1 MIKRSKYGNRKVT
14 IEGINF
20 DSEREAK
27 RYLILKDYQNKGD
40 ISGLKMQVVYEL
52 IPAIKELKTIV
63 LKTKTRQKEVTIQQP
78 ITYRCDFTYIKDNV
92 LVVEDVKISPKM
104 LPTEYK
110 LKKKLMRY
118 VHGITIKE
126 VFKPTETI

>member
-1 MIKRSKYGNRKVT
+1 MIKRSKYGNHKVT

-40 ISGLKMQVVYEL
+40 ISDLKMQVVYEL

-92 LVVEDVKISPKM
+92 LVIEDVKISPKM
-104 LPTEYK
+104 LPT
-110 LKKKLMRY
+110 
-118 VHGITIKE
+118 
-126 VFKPTETI
+126 

>member
-40 ISGLKMQVVYEL
+40 ISDLKMQVVYEL
-52 IPAIKELKTIV
+52 IPAIKELKTVV
-63 LKTKTRQKEVTIQQP
+63 LKTKTIQKEVTIQQA
-78 ITYRCDFTYIKDNV
+78 ITYRCDFTYIKDEK
-92 LVVEDVKISPKM
+92 LIVEDVKISPKM
-104 LPTEYK
+104 LPPEYK
-110 LKKKLMRY
+110 LKKKLLRY
-118 VHGITIKE
+118 VHGIDIRE
-126 VFKPTETI
+126 VFKPNETI

>member
-1 MIKRSKYGNRKVT
+1 MIKHSKYGNRKVT
-14 IEGINF
+14 IGGIKF

-27 RYLILKDYQNKGD
+27 RYLILKEYQNKGD
-40 ISGLKMQVVYEL
+40 ISDLKLQVVYEL
-52 IPAIKELKTIV
+52 IPAIKELKSVV
-63 LKTKTRQKEVTIQQP
+63 LKTKTIQKEVTIQQP
-78 ITYRCDFTYIKDNV
+78 ITYRCDFTYIHNGV

-104 LPTEYK
+104 LPAEYK

>member
-14 IEGINF
+14 IGGIKF

-27 RYLILKDYQNKGD
+27 RYLILKEYQNKGD
-40 ISGLKMQVVYEL
+40 ISDLKLQVVYEL
-52 IPAIKELKTIV
+52 IPAIKELKSVV

-104 LPTEYK
+104 LPPEYK
-110 LKKKLMRY
+110 LKKKLLRY
-118 VHGITIKE
+118 VHGIDIRE
-126 VFKPTETI
+126 VFKPNETI

>member
-14 IEGINF
+14 IGGIKF
-20 DSEREAK
+20 DGEREAK
-27 RYLILKDYQNKGD
+27 RYLILKEYQNKGD
-40 ISGLKMQVVYEL
+40 ISDLKLQVVYEL
-52 IPAIKELKTIV
+52 IPAIKELKSVV
-63 LKTKTRQKEVTIQQP
+63 LKTKTIQKEVTIQHP
-78 ITYRCDFTYIKDNV
+78 ITYRCDFTYIHNGV

-104 LPTEYK
+104 LPAEYK

>member
-40 ISGLKMQVVYEL
+40 ISDLKLQVVYEL
-52 IPAIKELKTIV
+52 IPAIKELKTVV
-63 LKTKTRQKEVTIQQP
+63 LKTKTIQKEVTIQQA
-78 ITYRCDFTYIKDNV
+78 ITYRCDFTYIKDEK
-92 LVVEDVKISPKM
+92 LIVEDVKISPKM
-104 LPTEYK
+104 LPPEYK
-110 LKKKLMRY
+110 LKKKLLRY
-118 VHGITIKE
+118 VHGIDIRE
-126 VFKPTETI
+126 VFKPNETI

>member
-40 ISGLKMQVVYEL
+40 ISDLKMQVVYEL

-92 LVVEDVKISPKM
+92 LVVEDVKISPKL
-104 LPTEYK
+104 LPTEYT

-126 VFKPTETI
+126 VFKPAETI

>member
-40 ISGLKMQVVYEL
+40 ISDLRLQVVYEL

-63 LKTKTRQKEVTIQQP
+63 LKTKTMQKEVIIQQP

>member
-40 ISGLKMQVVYEL
+40 ISDLKMQVVYEL

-126 VFKPTETI
+126 VFKQTETI

>member
-40 ISGLKMQVVYEL
+40 ISDLKMQVVYEL

-63 LKTKTRQKEVTIQQP
+63 LKE
-78 ITYRCDFTYIKDNV
+78 
-92 LVVEDVKISPKM
+92 
-104 LPTEYK
+104 
-110 LKKKLMRY
+110 
-118 VHGITIKE
+118 
-126 VFKPTETI
+126 

>member
-40 ISGLKMQVVYEL
+40 ISDLKMQVVYEL

-118 VHGITIKE
+118 IHGITIKE
-126 VFKPTETI
+126 VFKQTDTI

>member
-14 IEGINF
+14 IGGIKF

-27 RYLILKDYQNKGD
+27 RYLILKEYQNKGD
-40 ISGLKMQVVYEL
+40 ISDLKLQVVYEL
-52 IPAIKELKTIV
+52 IPAIKELKSVV
-63 LKTKTRQKEVTIQQP
+63 LKTKTIQKEVTIQQP
-78 ITYRCDFTYIKDNV
+78 ITYRCDFTYIHNGV

-104 LPTEYK
+104 LPAEYK

-126 VFKPTETI
+126 IFKPTETI

>member
-14 IEGINF
+14 IGGIKF

-27 RYLILKDYQNKGD
+27 RYLILKEYQNKGD
-40 ISGLKMQVVYEL
+40 ISDLRLQVVYEL
-52 IPAIKELKTIV
+52 IPAIKELKLVV
-63 LKTKTRQKEVTIQQP
+63 LKTKTIQKEVTIQQP
-78 ITYRCDFTYIKDNV
+78 ITYRCDFTYIRNGF

-104 LPTEYK
+104 LPAEYK

>member
-27 RYLILKDYQNKGD
+27 RYLILKEYQNKGD
-40 ISGLKMQVVYEL
+40 ISDLKLQVVYEL
-52 IPAIKELKTIV
+52 IPAIKELKTVV
-63 LKTKTRQKEVTIQQP
+63 LKTKTIQKEVTIQQA
-78 ITYRCDFTYIKDNV
+78 ITYRCDFTYIKDGK

-104 LPTEYK
+104 LPPEYK
-110 LKKKLMRY
+110 LKKKLLRY
-118 VHGITIKE
+118 VHGIDIRE
-126 VFKPTETI
+126 VFKPNETI

>member
-27 RYLILKDYQNKGD
+27 RYLILKEHQNKGD
-40 ISGLKMQVVYEL
+40 ISDLKMQVVYEL

-63 LKTKTRQKEVTIQQP
+63 LKAKTRQKEVTIQQP
-78 ITYRCDFTYIKDNV
+78 ITYRCDFTYIKDGV

-126 VFKPTETI
+126 VFKPTDTI

>member
-40 ISGLKMQVVYEL
+40 ISDLKMQVVYEL

-126 VFKPTETI
+126 VFKPIETI

>member
-1 MIKRSKYGNRKVT
+1 MIKRSKYGNRKVI
-14 IEGINF
+14 IEGIKF

-27 RYLILKDYQNKGD
+27 RYLTLKEYQNKGD
-40 ISGLKMQVVYEL
+40 ISDLKLQVVYEL
-52 IPAIKELKTIV
+52 IPAIKELKTVV
-63 LKTKTRQKEVTIQQP
+63 LKTKTIQKEVTIQQP
-78 ITYRCDFTYIKDNV
+78 ITYRCDFTYIHNGV
-92 LVVEDVKISPKM
+92 LVVEDIKISPKM

-118 VHGITIKE
+118 IHGITIKE

>member
-14 IEGINF
+14 IGGIKF

-27 RYLILKDYQNKGD
+27 RYLILKEYQNKGD
-40 ISGLKMQVVYEL
+40 ISDLKLQVVYEL
-52 IPAIKELKTIV
+52 IPAIKELKSVV
-63 LKTKTRQKEVTIQQP
+63 LKTKTIQKEVTIQQP
-78 ITYRCDFTYIKDNV
+78 ITYRCDFTYIHNDV
-92 LVVEDVKISPKM
+92 LVVEDVKISTKM
-104 LPTEYK
+104 LPAEYK

>member
-40 ISGLKMQVVYEL
+40 ISDLKM
-52 IPAIKELKTIV
+52 
-63 LKTKTRQKEVTIQQP
+63 
-78 ITYRCDFTYIKDNV
+78 
-92 LVVEDVKISPKM
+92 
-104 LPTEYK
+104 
-110 LKKKLMRY
+110 
-118 VHGITIKE
+118 
-126 VFKPTETI
+126 